1 MDSFLLVTLF
11 FWMMFRGVTNANL
24 YGVNTFGKVLHSI
37 ISLCVVAFNANTY
50 GMITSSVNNWAYAAS
65 ETGEELTGGMQQFVD
80 GMGATG
86 YISPSLIPSDPL
98 GIIFYVAILVGLLGG
113 MWMAPALR
121 KKQLKKETKKKE
133 AYASFFYISMTTFP
147 VAVLSSKD
155 FIASTA
161 LSKV

>member
-1 MDSFLLVTLF
+1 METTQIALLNEPYIAVLQMNGLF
-11 FWMMFRGVTNANL
+11 FIGNIILLWMMFRGVTNANL
-24 YGVNTFGKVLHSI
+24 YGANTFGKVLHSI

-50 GMITSSVNNWAYAAS
+50 GMITSTVNNWAYAAS

-113 MWMAPALR
+113 MWMAPGP
-121 KKQLKKETKKKE
+121 KEE
-133 AYASFFYISMTTFP
+133 
-147 VAVLSSKD
+147 
-155 FIASTA
+155 TA
-161 LSKV
+161 